1 MGCHGNSTVKA
12 VGQVVPKAR
21 HIGEV
26 PLKQLLSCGQNRL
39 SIISERQNVSKA
51 VYIYTHITI
60 YIYIR
65 NYTYIYTTSYSHK
78 YRDEDIA
85 LKQWSL

>member
-39 SIISERQNVSKA
+39 SIISERQSESKA
-51 VYIYTHITI
+51 ALL